1 MNYLYHLYLIHI
13 YIYTPEKT
21 VSMRPKLEGGRAGVG
36 GWGGGRGSGV
46 GGGWRGQGAL
56 K

>member
-21 VSMRPKLEGGRAGVG
+21 VSMRPKLEVGRAG
-36 GWGGGRGSGV
+36 WGV
-46 GGGWRGQGAL
+46 GGGGGGKRGGRGGDKAL
-56 K
+56 